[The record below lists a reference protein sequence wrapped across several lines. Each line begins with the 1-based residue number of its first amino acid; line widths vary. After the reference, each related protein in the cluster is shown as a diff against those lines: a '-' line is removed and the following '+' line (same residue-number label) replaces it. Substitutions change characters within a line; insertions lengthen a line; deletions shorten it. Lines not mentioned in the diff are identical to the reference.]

1 MTCTEHVRANNGSG
15 WAGMTPTV
23 RVVAAAATE
32 GPPAGGCSGELA
44 DEPVRDRAP
53 RLAGECTERVRS
65 RVGGQDAR
73 TALRLAQAEPGP
85 DRRRMET
92 QRPWRQEALSV
103 SPGRPLYR
111 HSDERAMAC
120 QWHNGSMARGWWWAA
135 VRGCD
140 GAVTQQGVV
149 PSLGV
154 TVGIKPG

>member
-23 RVVAAAATE
+23 RVVARRRAAV
-32 GPPAGGCSGELA
+32 PASWRMI
-44 DEPVRDRAP
+44 RDRAP

-73 TALRLAQAEPGP
+73 TALRLAQAEP

-92 QRPWRQEALSV
+92 QRPCQWRQEALSV

-135 VRGCD
+135 W
-140 GAVTQQGVV
+140 
-149 PSLGV
+149 L
-154 TVGIKPG
+154 